1 MKKQIFAFSTTMAL
15 ASSVLAQVTVTAP
28 WIRATV
34 PQAKAAGAFMQLQ
47 SAQDARLL
55 EVRSSVAG
63 IAEVHQM
70 EMVGQTMK
78 MHAVAGVDLPAGKT
92 LHLAPGGYHIM
103 LMDLKRQLKEGQTV
117 PLTLLVQAKGKKPQT
132 IEVAV
137 PVKAL
142 AYVAPASPAKPA
154 MPH

>member
-1 MKKQIFAFSTTMAL
+1 MKKQIFAFLTTMAL

-28 WIRATV
+28 WVRATV

-63 IAEVHQM
+63 IAELHQM

-78 MHAVAGVDLPAGKT
+78 MHAVQGVDLPAGKT

-117 PLTLLVQAKGKKPQT
+117 PLTLVVQAKGKKPQT